1 MFTEYITY
9 YNIKILSEYNYVL
22 YRYSNSTRFA
32 KLTKDGYKDI
42 WSSNRGFLSWSIDI
56 EKFSNYTFLKEFLTK
71 EEARNQYPEFF
82 L

>member
-1 MFTEYITY
+1 MFTEYITHY
-9 YNIKILSEYNYVL
+9 DIKILSGYKYVL
-22 YRYSNSTRFA
+22 YRYSNSTRFG
-32 KLTKDGYKDI
+32 KLNKDGCKDI
-42 WSSNRGFLSWSIDI
+42 WSSNMGFLSGFIDI